1 MKMRSK
7 ILAVFFSFFLAG
19 VLYAGGIGV
28 SGSFHAASPLAFGGR
43 LDYAPDT
50 IPFVFAADINFCDGG
65 TKSAL
70 AGVEFTAGNIHLYK
84 ALNFFYAPELCA
96 GYDFLENKVILEN
109 AFYLGLNG
117 FFAPHFQLFTQAG
130 WALQVLF
137 ADYAVSLNLVNFPIR
152 AGLRFWTK

>member
-7 ILAVFFSFFLAG
+7 ILAVFFSFFIVG
-19 VLYAGGIGV
+19 GLYAGGIGV

-117 FFAPHFQLFTQAG
+117 FFAPHFQLFTQTG
-130 WALQVLF
+130 WAPQVLF
-137 ADYAVSLNLVNFPIR
+137 ADDAVSLNLVNFPVR